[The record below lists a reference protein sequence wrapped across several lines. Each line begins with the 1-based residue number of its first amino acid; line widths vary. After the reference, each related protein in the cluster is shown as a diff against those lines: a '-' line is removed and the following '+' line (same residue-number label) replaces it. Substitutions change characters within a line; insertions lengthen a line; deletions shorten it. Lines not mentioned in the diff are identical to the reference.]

1 MDVFT
6 MILEILND
14 ERADYSILKEDKIIR
29 LDILVKEAV
38 FCYIVGKFIDLFGDP
53 KFVDAYYGYIWSAEG
68 KFFSFNAIETG
79 YNIENMY
86 IHVFKKLPFSK
97 RMNYKDYIKLD
108 GTIETVLDQHKFYM
122 DNFIHYTIGNEYL
135 CFGQGMNHVCAISI
149 KRNRMKVSLSERRQ
163 LSETSYRPILIFDRK
178 FKINRK
184 DLKTIRGAL
193 SLCLSSLKNDEM

>member
-1 MDVFT
+1 MHICWF
-6 MILEILND
+6 
-14 ERADYSILKEDKIIR
+14 
-29 LDILVKEAV
+29 
-38 FCYIVGKFIDLFGDP
+38 
-53 KFVDAYYGYIWSAEG
+53 FVQ
-68 KFFSFNAIETG
+68 ETG
-79 YNIENMY
+79 VFRVAYVLKQLFFVVRYISFLWSGDIENMY

-193 SLCLSSLKNDEM
+193 SLCLSSLKNDET